1 MVESSP
7 LPEGT
12 VREEVE
18 RITEFVAAVF
28 ASAGIP
34 RTQADLVADVLV
46 AADLRGVR
54 SHGVARLPYF
64 VVRLE
69 SGVINPAPDMRFDQR
84 TDTTGH
90 VDADNGLGMV
100 AAKMAMEEAMAMA
113 AARGAGFVAVTGS
126 NHFGF
131 AGYWANLAARRGLIG
146 IAMANSGRRTTP
158 TFGTE
163 SLLGTNPMAVAI
175 PGAAGGTDF
184 LLDMAT
190 ATAAVGKIETAL
202 REDRPIPDGWVSQY
216 SSPAALD
223 QRGVLTY
230 DAPLLPLGG
239 EGDETGGH
247 KGYGLALLV
256 ELLCGALAGS
266 TLADRIRGADGSAP
280 AAMGQFF
287 GALQVAGFREPNDV
301 HADMAST
308 FDTLRAAKKTPG
320 QDRVFIHGEPEAIAE
335 EENRRLGIPI
345 TPALLD
351 QMRRLDKRFE
361 LGFDW

>member
-1 MVESSP
+1 
-7 LPEGT
+7 
-12 VREEVE
+12 VREKVE
-18 RITEFVAAVF
+18 RVTEFVAAVF

-34 RTQADLVADVLV
+34 RPQADLVADVLV

-69 SGVINPAPDMRFDQR
+69 SGKINPAPDMRYEQR
-84 TDTTGH
+84 TDVTGH
-90 VDADNGLGMV
+90 LDADNGLGIV
-100 AAKMAMEEAMAMA
+100 AAKTAMEEVMAMA
-113 AARGAGFVAVTGS
+113 AAGGAGFVAVTGS

-146 IAMANSGRRTTP
+146 IAMANSGRRVTP

-202 REDRPIPDGWVSQY
+202 REDRPIPDGWGSGH

-223 QRGVLTY
+223 ERGVLTY
-230 DAPLLPLGG
+230 DAPLLPLGC
-239 EGDETGGH
+239 EGDETGCH
-247 KGYGLALLV
+247 KGYALALLV
-256 ELLCGALAGS
+256 ELH
-266 TLADRIRGADGSAP
+266 RIRGADGSAP

-287 GALQVAGFREPNDV
+287 GALQVAGFREPDEV
-301 HADMAST
+301 QADMEST
-308 FDTLRAAKKTPG
+308 FDTLRAATKTPG
-320 QDRVFIHGEPEAIAE
+320 HDRVFIHGEPEAIAE

-351 QMRRLDKRFE
+351 QMRQLDERFE
-361 LGFDW
+361 LGFGW